1 MRLYLINPSNPLVS
15 MTSCRR
21 WRKYRVWKPL
31 GLMTVAA
38 LTPLGWD
45 VTVIDENLGI
55 PDYASLPRPD
65 LVGLTAFTSQAPRA
79 YRISSWFR
87 GVGVPVVMGGI
98 HASMR
103 TDESRREVGSVVRG
117 EAESV
122 WPVVLTDH
130 SKGALRRVYEGG
142 LSDPA
147 AIPLARHDLL
157 PHGYTFGVVQTSR
170 GCPLSC
176 DFCSVSEFSGRRP
189 RHRPIEAV
197 IRELQSI
204 PERLVLFVDDNLIGT
219 RLEHMDRAKKLFRA
233 MIAAKVRK
241 EWICQATIN
250 LADDEELLE
259 LAHEAGCFGAFIGF
273 ESPSDAGL
281 AEVGKQYNILK
292 GADLRASVDRIH
304 RHGISVVG
312 SFIMGLDCDVPGI
325 GGRIADAAIDC
336 GIDLLNVLYLTP
348 LPGTRLWQRMESD
361 GRIAANDY
369 PRDWE
374 HYTLNIPVARYQHL
388 SWSQLRGEMNVSWRR
403 FYSVRGIL
411 GRVWR
416 SLRQRRKPLATLVS
430 SLSYRRNYE
439 TDDRTLA
446 TLDLT
451 RGESRDCI
459 EMGGSDGA
467 CRGPARTDRGADA
480 PAPRNRLEAR
490 PEPGRSAVASGEVRA
505 Q

>member
-38 LTPLGWD
+38 LTPPDWE
-45 VTVIDENLGI
+45 VTLIDENRGI

-65 LVGLTAFTSQAPRA
+65 LVGITAFTSQAPRA
-79 YRISSWFR
+79 YRIASWFS
-87 GVGVPVVMGGI
+87 GVGVPMVMGGDCHTHSDWSDGHVPI
-98 HASMR
+98 ETMMDAAIALGH
-103 TDESRREVGSVVRG
+103 EY
-117 EAESV
+117 
-122 WPVVLTDH
+122 VVLTDH
-130 SKGALRRVYEGG
+130 SNGTLRCVYEGG

-176 DFCSVSEFSGRRP
+176 DFCSVSEFSGQRH
-189 RHRPIEAV
+189 RHRPIDAV

-219 RLEHMDRAKKLFRA
+219 RLEHLDRAKELFRA

-250 LADDEELLE
+250 LADDDELLD

-281 AEVGKQYNILK
+281 AEVGKRYNILK

-304 RHGISVVG
+304 RRGISVVG

-348 LPGTRLWQRMESD
+348 LPGTRLWQRMESE
-361 GRIAANDY
+361 GRIAADDY

-374 HYTLNIPVARYQHL
+374 HYTLNIPVARFQHL
-388 SWSQLRGEMNVSWRR
+388 SWSQLRGEMNDSWRR
-403 FYSVRGIL
+403 FYSARGIL
-411 GRVWR
+411 GRVWK
-416 SLRQRRKPLATLVS
+416 SLLQRRKPLATLVS

-446 TLDLT
+446 TLDL
-451 RGESRDCI
+451 SRRVARLHRPGRERCVR
-459 EMGGSDGA
+459 
-467 CRGPARTDRGADA
+467 RGPARTDRAATPGTGRREAGLSQTK
-480 PAPRNRLEAR
+480 RSRLEAR
-490 PEPGRSAVASGEVRA
+490 A